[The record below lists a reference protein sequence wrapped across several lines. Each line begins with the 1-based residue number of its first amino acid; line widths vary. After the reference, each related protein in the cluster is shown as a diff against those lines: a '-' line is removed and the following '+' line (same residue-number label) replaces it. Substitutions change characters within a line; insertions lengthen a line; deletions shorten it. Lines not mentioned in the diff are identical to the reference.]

1 MVELIRR
8 VIPADIVGGHIGKLK
23 RMDSMVHGQP
33 ALKPCPPKRH
43 LSAL

>member
-23 RMDSMVHGQP
+23 RMDSVVHGGAP
-33 ALKPCPPKRH
+33 LPVPFRM
-43 LSAL
+43 LNTS